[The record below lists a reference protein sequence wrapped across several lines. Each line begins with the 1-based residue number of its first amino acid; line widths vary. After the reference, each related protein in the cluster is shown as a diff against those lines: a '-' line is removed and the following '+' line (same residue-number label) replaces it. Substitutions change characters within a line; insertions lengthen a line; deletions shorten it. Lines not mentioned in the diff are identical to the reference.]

1 MNARIYLR
9 WFFGPLITVLLIVS
23 VVNAS
28 VDPYGM
34 FDLIRLSGLNAEKPQ
49 RFTSGGRIEKSID
62 LRFGRYD
69 TLILGSSRAQI
80 GIDPVSPA
88 LAGGQIYNA
97 GFSLTNMYELLKIGS
112 YALDYQKLERVIFG
126 IDFLMFSRRRTVSA
140 DFGDSGFAGHS
151 LGYTYLRHLIS
162 IDALQHS
169 AQTLQFNLTGNRSAQ
184 RLNGYRDG
192 TLRFGRAD
200 PRRLF
205 TSILEDHFFVNPETY
220 AAFDYDLGRVDM
232 LRELIGMLVSR
243 GVSVY
248 LFISPVHAR
257 QLEAIEQLGL
267 FPTFERWKRDVVAV
281 VEEVNRGLAPS
292 HRPVAIWDFTGYN
305 SITTEAVPAAGEGK
319 ATKWFWESSHYKREV
334 GDMVLLRMLHPDISA
349 TSVPAGFGVMLA
361 SETLEAH
368 FEGIRLAAR
377 RYREN
382 HPFEVADIEQLA
394 RKTESI
400 RRSLN

>member
-1 MNARIYLR
+1 
-9 WFFGPLITVLLIVS
+9 
-23 VVNAS
+23 
-28 VDPYGM
+28 
-34 FDLIRLSGLNAEKPQ
+34 
-49 RFTSGGRIEKSID
+49 
-62 LRFGRYD
+62 
-69 TLILGSSRAQI
+69 
-80 GIDPVSPA
+80 
-88 LAGGQIYNA
+88 
-97 GFSLTNMYELLKIGS
+97 
-112 YALDYQKLERVIFG
+112 
-126 IDFLMFSRRRTVSA
+126 
-140 DFGDSGFAGHS
+140 
-151 LGYTYLRHLIS
+151 
-162 IDALQHS
+162 
-169 AQTLQFNLTGNRSAQ
+169 
-184 RLNGYRDG
+184 
-192 TLRFGRAD
+192 
-200 PRRLF
+200 
-205 TSILEDHFFVNPETY
+205 
-220 AAFDYDLGRVDM
+220 
-232 LRELIGMLVSR
+232 MLVSR

-292 HRPVAIWDFTGYN
+292 HKPVAIWDFTGYN

-334 GDMVLLRMLHPDISA
+334 GDMVLLRMLHPNSSA

-377 RYREN
+377 RYRETY
-382 HPFEVADIEQLA
+382 PYEVADVEQLA